1 MHDVKVKVLWS
12 VGRGVAENWSIQSHA
27 TKGPCVVGVVAR
39 SWAWHSG
46 VEAASTIG
54 MLKN

>member
-1 MHDVKVKVLWS
+1 MHDVKVKVKVLWS

-39 SWAWHSG
+39 SKG
-46 VEAASTIG
+46 VAIRV
-54 MLKN
+54 LRL